1 MAILSVTH
9 ATDSIIIATYNLPT
23 NSDPTM
29 DPTDSKVE
37 RSSTSVSA
45 NDSERVGN
53 SSTLESDEGG
63 IALHAAEDGIPTTR
77 ATTKRKTN

>member
-1 MAILSVTH
+1 
-9 ATDSIIIATYNLPT
+9 
-23 NSDPTM
+23 M

-45 NDSERVGN
+45 IDRERVGN

-63 IALHAAEDGIPTTR
+63 IALHAAEDGLIPTTR